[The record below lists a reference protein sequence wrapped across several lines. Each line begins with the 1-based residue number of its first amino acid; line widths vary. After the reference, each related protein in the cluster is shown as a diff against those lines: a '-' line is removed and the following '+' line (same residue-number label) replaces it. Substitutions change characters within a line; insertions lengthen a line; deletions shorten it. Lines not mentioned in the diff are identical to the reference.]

1 MAKMSISFN
10 QSHKSSIAH
19 NNRTNTHGNPDIDLN
34 RLDENILYKAEPI
47 EDKYH
52 EIFDEAVQEYN
63 QKQKRADRKIKD
75 YYEKIRNDSKTH
87 EQRELVVAIG
97 KKEDS
102 PDLIEHKKRILDMY
116 AKAFEQRNPN
126 LAVYNMVMHND
137 EANPHLHINYVPNF
151 ESKRGLGKRVGM
163 DKALQQQGVE
173 GSGMDLIK
181 NWRKTETDYIQEIA
195 EATIP
200 EFDRATVESHKYMNV
215 AEYKEYAR
223 EVDFLKIEK
232 QVLERDVTELKMEL
246 SEERKALDEEKAAFE
261 SERAEIDVILRN
273 KTALEQETDYLRAE
287 RDEEMEKLERIKKT
301 THDILTED
309 ELPNLSTRP
318 IYPPNGGFPTE
329 IAVNLKD
336 FRKLQEQA
344 KKATSSHSQM
354 VFFENEFVHASKRRR
369 ELDKKNKQLELE
381 VEQLTEERDTWKNRF
396 KDLQT
401 NVNELF
407 SSMKEKVG
415 HVYANI
421 FETGLTEVLAKAK
434 IKRSERF
441 ENNQEDLA
449 VKDLETTLSGHYEPR
464 KVDSMV
470 TEGLDRRKEEKERQQ
485 QAQREQYRRRQE
497 MDWF

>member
-52 EIFDEAVQEYN
+52 EIFDESVQEYN
-63 QKQKRADRKIKD
+63 KKQKRADRKIKD

-87 EQRELVVAIG
+87 EQRELVVAVG

-273 KTALEQETDYLRAE
+273 KTTLEQETDSLRAE
-287 RDEEMEKLERIKKT
+287 RDEEMEKLGRIKKT

-318 IYPPNGGFPTE
+318 IYPPNGGYPTE
-329 IAVNLKD
+329 IAVDIKD

-381 VEQLTEERDTWKNRF
+381 VEQLTEERDTWKKRF

-441 ENNQEDLA
+441 EDNQEDLA

-470 TEGLDRRKEEKERQQ
+470 TEGLDQRKQEKERQE